1 VEENES
7 ESVLETREKVG
18 TILKEKLQIDQV
30 PLYVTRLGKPT
41 PSKRRLV
48 IVKMKCFEDKL
59 NVLKQAKRLSG
70 SGMFVMEDLSKQER
84 EERRSLINVMKK
96 ARSEGKRAFIR
107 YSDGKLEKFMYRLL
121 RLICHQIPLAPPPM
135 NRT

>member
-1 VEENES
+1 M
-7 ESVLETREKVG
+7 
-18 TILKEKLQIDQV
+18 KEKLQIDQV

-70 SGMFVMEDLSKQER
+70 SGMFVMEDLSKHER
-84 EERRSLINVMKK
+84 EERRSLVNV
-96 ARSEGKRAFIR
+96 
-107 YSDGKLEKFMYRLL
+107 
-121 RLICHQIPLAPPPM
+121 LILFHIS
-135 NRT
+135 